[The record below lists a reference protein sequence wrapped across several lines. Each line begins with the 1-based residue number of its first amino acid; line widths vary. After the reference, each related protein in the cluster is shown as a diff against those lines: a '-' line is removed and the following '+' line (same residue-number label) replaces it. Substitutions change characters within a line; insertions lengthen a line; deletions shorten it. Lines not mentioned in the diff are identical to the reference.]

1 MRGGQA
7 WTGSPPD
14 LRSKWVGEADQSSL
28 KFQLMELKL
37 EMDGA
42 LGKEGR
48 GAGGAGGGGGIL
60 EGGAGDKEGEA
71 ALV

>member
-1 MRGGQA
+1 M
-7 WTGSPPD
+7 
-14 LRSKWVGEADQSSL
+14 
-28 KFQLMELKL
+28 MELKL
-37 EMDGA
+37 EIDGA

-48 GAGGAGGGGGIL
+48 GAGGVGGAGGGGGIL